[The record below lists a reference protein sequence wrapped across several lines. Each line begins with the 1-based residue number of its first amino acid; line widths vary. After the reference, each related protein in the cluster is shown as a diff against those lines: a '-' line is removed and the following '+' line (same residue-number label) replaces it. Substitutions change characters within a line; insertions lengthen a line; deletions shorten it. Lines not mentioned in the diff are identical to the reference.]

1 MSYEARLLDAATS
14 KAGGDVAPV
23 PHVAR
28 VVSVAGSAVTLDF
41 GNGTTSTTSE
51 KQVHVVAGDMVETVV
66 QGRRLVITA
75 NYTHPVTDDSKAGEA
90 LDLAQ
95 VADAAATQAQLSADA
110 AGLSASAAQASADS
124 ATAAAA
130 SAWGHADSALT
141 AAGAAW
147 DYAAGAA
154 SAAAAADAKADAA
167 AASAA
172 AAQSSATRANAAASD
187 ALAQLSVVEDVA
199 GTLAWVSEHGT
210 FTLTTDTEP
219 VEGTVYFELDDGEYV
234 PVAEPSGSPL
244 AHGWYV
250 LDITDSQSAYI
261 MAHLAVTAAGLWVLP
276 SGMGQAGGP
285 QSAPGYKLLLASD
298 GAYLYDASGHL
309 VTTYGE
315 SITLDSSHPQHIGG
329 EDAYIL
335 YYDADG
341 DGVPDSIYIGGSKVT
356 IGGRPL
362 SSLLADVAQA
372 SSDAALA
379 VQAAADVPIV
389 TLSSTNG
396 TVFKRNLGV
405 STTIVATI
413 FTPGGRIDDVN
424 ELHRRFG
431 AGAYLEWGWRDVVT
445 DADHVLTVS
454 DPRISHG
461 GFRLTV
467 TPEDIDTQAV
477 ITCSLNY

>member
-28 VVSVAGSAVTLDF
+28 VVSVEGSTVTLDF

-75 NYTHPVTDDSKAGEA
+75 NYTHPATDDSKADEA

-110 AGLSASAAQASADS
+110 AGLSASTAQASADS

-147 DYAAGAA
+147 DYAADAA

-167 AASAA
+167 ATSAA

-187 ALAQLSVVEDVA
+187 ALTQLSVVEDVA

-219 VEGTVYFELDDGEYV
+219 AEGTVYFELVGGDYV
-234 PVAEPSGSPL
+234 PVAQPSGDPS
-244 AHGWYV
+244 AQGWYV
-250 LDITDSQSAYI
+250 LDLTDSQSEYI
-261 MAHLAVTAAGLWVLP
+261 MAHLAVTSAGLWVLP
-276 SGMGQAGGP
+276 SGMGQAA
-285 QSAPGYKLLLASD
+285 SARYAPGYKLLLASD

-315 SITLDSSHPQHIGG
+315 SITFDSSRPQHIGG
-329 EDAYIL
+329 EQAYIA
-335 YYDADG
+335 YYDSDG
-341 DGVPDSIYIGGSKVT
+341 DGVPDSIYVGGSRVT
-356 IGGRPL
+356 IGGRTL
-362 SSLLADVAQA
+362 TELEQAIEDASEARRIAEDVA
-372 SSDAALA
+372 
-379 VQAAADVPIV
+379 V
-389 TLSSTNG
+389 LSITSTRGQLFKNG
-396 TVFKRNLGV
+396 SE
-405 STTIVATI
+405 STTLQVAVFPSGGDRLDTI
-413 FTPGGRIDDVN
+413 EQVR
-424 ELHRRFG
+424 ERFG
-431 AGAYLEWGWRDVVT
+431 AGAYIEWRWMHESSGEWGTLVS
-445 DADHVLTVS
+445 S
-454 DPRISHG
+454 DPHISRG
-461 GFRLTV
+461 GMWLTV
-467 TPEDIDTQAV
+467 TPADVASKTSFSA
-477 ITCSLNY
+477 SLVVP